1 MKKIIILVI
10 LLINSMLFAENLT
23 LEKAKEIALK
33 NNNELISEELSRK
46 AAHSEAVK
54 STFNLIP
61 SASLTG
67 SYTKFDEAKNVSIS
81 PNSTADNS
89 KSYRISVTQPIFNG
103 GKNWLNYKIKK
114 DQASI
119 ADANYYSKYLEVM
132 TQTEA
137 KYLDVLMNYDLME
150 SAEKMLLASNQHLNI
165 AKMKYE
171 LGNLSKTDYLK
182 IQSETASK
190 EVGLIQKRNLYEISR
205 IELANFL
212 QISNDFFLEKV
223 LIDEYETRISSIQK
237 LDLDKINELV
247 DNIISIGI
255 EKNPSLRASSLNKS
269 IYKKNIHLTYGEFL
283 PAINFSYSKSWGKY
297 DYEDDFNEN
306 SGNISLNASL
316 PIFPVA
322 DNILGLSQ
330 AKIDMKKSKYSYN
343 STEDNIRLALRSNI
357 LNLVSKAK
365 SIYSAKIA
373 LDYAEETFKNTEAY
387 FKNNTVT
394 TTDLLDAENLLS
406 SSKNQYITNYYEFLQ
421 SKSSLLQQM
430 GVDDENVLWILI
442 SQ

>member
-1 MKKIIILVI
+1 MKRIIILLI

-23 LEKAKEIALK
+23 LEKAKEIAIK
-33 NNNELISEELSRK
+33 NNYELISEELSRK

-61 SASLTG
+61 SANLTG

-81 PNSTADNS
+81 PNSSADNS
-89 KSYRISVTQPIFNG
+89 KSYRVSVSQPIFNG
-103 GKNWLNYKIKK
+103 GKNWLNYKIKT
-114 DQASI
+114 DQARI
-119 ADANYYSKYLEVM
+119 ADANYFSKYLEVM

-150 SAEKMLLASNQHLNI
+150 SAEKTLLASNQHLNI
-165 AKMKYE
+165 AKMQYE
-171 LGNLSKTDYLK
+171 IGNLSKTDYLK
-182 IQSETASK
+182 MQSETASK
-190 EVGLIQKRNLYEISR
+190 EVDLIQKKNLYEISR
-205 IELANFL
+205 IELANYL
-212 QISNDFFLEKV
+212 QISNDFSLEKV
-223 LIDEYETRISSIQK
+223 LIDEYESRINSIQK
-237 LDLDKINELV
+237 LNLDEINELL

-255 EKNPSLRASSLNKS
+255 DKNPSLKVSSINKS
-269 IYKKNIHLTYGEFL
+269 IYEKNVHLAYGEFL
-283 PAINFSYSKSWGKY
+283 PSINLSYSKSWDKY

-306 SGNISLNASL
+306 SGNISLSASL

-343 STEDNIRLALRSNI
+343 STEDNIRLNLRSNI
-357 LNLVSKAK
+357 LNLVSEAK

-373 LDYAEETFKNTEAY
+373 LDYAEETFKNTEAC

-406 SSKNQYITNYYEFLQ
+406 SSKNQHITSYYEFLKT
-421 SKSSLLQQM
+421 KSSLLQQM
-430 GVDDENVLWILI
+430 GIDDENMLWSLI